1 MCTLIIL
8 RRPNHEWPIIIGA
21 NRDEALARHWLSPA
35 RHWPDRPTIVGGLDK
50 EAGGSWLGI
59 NDYGLAAAILNRTGT
74 LGTEANKR
82 TRGELVL
89 EALDHAD
96 ASSAAES
103 LSSINGLAYRPFNMV
118 VADNRDAFWVA
129 HRCAQQSDNVD
140 VQPIPFGLSMLTSW
154 DINDFRSPRI
164 KTYLPV
170 FRKAAEPTP
179 ESDNWQSWKD
189 LLASRVHEPEAGP
202 TEAMRIWT
210 ETGFGTT
217 SSSLIGLPSMESTNV
232 SPVWDFSDGYPS
244 PSPYYRINLSTE
256 K

>member
-8 RRPNHEWPIIIGA
+8 RRPDHKWPIIIGA
-21 NRDEALARHWLSPA
+21 NRDELLARYWLAPA
-35 RHWPDRPTIVGGLDK
+35 RHWHDRPKVVGGLDK

-59 NDYGLAAAILNRTGT
+59 NDYGVAAAILNRTGT

-96 ASSAAES
+96 SSSAAEA

-118 VADNRDAFWVA
+118 IADNRDAFWVA
-129 HRCAQQSDNVD
+129 HRCAQQSNKVD

-170 FRKAAEPTP
+170 FRKSTEPIP
-179 ESDNWQSWKD
+179 ESDNWQSWKK
-189 LLASRVHEPEAGP
+189 LLSSRAHEPAAGP
-202 TEAMRIWT
+202 TEAMRIRT

-217 SSSLIGLPSMESTNV
+217 SSSLIGLPSIESANV
-232 SPVWDFSDGYPS
+232 LPVWQFSDGFPT
-244 PSPYYRINLSTE
+244 PSPYYRIDLSIR